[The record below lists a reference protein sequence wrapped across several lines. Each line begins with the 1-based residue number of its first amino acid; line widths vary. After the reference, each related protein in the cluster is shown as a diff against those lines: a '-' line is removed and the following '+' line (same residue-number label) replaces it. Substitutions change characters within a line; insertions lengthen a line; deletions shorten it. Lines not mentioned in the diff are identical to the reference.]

1 MATTNAIKDL
11 LEVTHDAENG
21 LLFEKNISIP
31 RAGTFPIRCNVY

>member
-11 LEVTHDAENG
+11 LVTHDAEYG